1 MTETKKKFQWIRYP
15 GQGRGVALGLLVC
28 LVFGAALENPA
39 AGILFGVIL
48 GGGIEA
54 SAFRKERRRRR
65 HELKRERAE
74 KAAAKKEAAEPG
86 DVNSEAVNSNAAGT
100 ENKES

>member
-1 MTETKKKFQWIRYP
+1 MAETKKKFQWIRYP

-28 LVFGAALENPA
+28 LTFGTALESPA
-39 AGILFGVIL
+39 VGILFGVIL

-54 SAFRKERRRRR
+54 SALRKERRRRR

-74 KAAAKKEAAEPG
+74 RRAAEQG
-86 DVNSEAVNSNAAGT
+86 AAET
-100 ENKES
+100 ENKKS

>member
-1 MTETKKKFQWIRYP
+1 MADKQKKFEWIRYP

-28 LVFGAALENPA
+28 LTFGTALESPT

-54 SAFRKERRRRR
+54 SAYPQGAPQTPPRTE
-65 HELKRERAE
+65 ANT
-74 KAAAKKEAAEPG
+74 KK
-86 DVNSEAVNSNAAGT
+86 
-100 ENKES
+100 

>member
-1 MTETKKKFQWIRYP
+1 MADKQKKFEWIRYP

-28 LVFGAALENPA
+28 LTFGTALESLT

-54 SAFRKERRRRR
+54 SAYRKERRRRR
-65 HELKRERAE
+65 HELKRERAQRTDAGE
-74 KAAAKKEAAEPG
+74 TRKEYT
-86 DVNSEAVNSNAAGT
+86 D
-100 ENKES
+100 KQ

>member
-1 MTETKKKFQWIRYP
+1 MTDKKKTFQWIRYP

-28 LVFGAALENPA
+28 LTFGTALESPA

-54 SAFRKERRRRR
+54 SALRKERRRRR

-74 KAAAKKEAAEPG
+74 RDAAASTQEDGTQKK
-86 DVNSEAVNSNAAGT
+86 
-100 ENKES
+100 

>member
-1 MTETKKKFQWIRYP
+1 MAGKGKKFEWIRYP

-28 LVFGAALENPA
+28 LTFGTALESPA

-74 KAAAKKEAAEPG
+74 KAAAKKEAAEPE
-86 DVNSEAVNSNAAGT
+86 D
-100 ENKES
+100 KES

>member
-1 MTETKKKFQWIRYP
+1 MDTLP
-15 GQGRGVALGLLVC
+15 GAGPRRGAGVARRLT
-28 LVFGAALENPA
+28 FGTALESPA

-54 SAFRKERRRRR
+54 SALRKERRRRR

-74 KAAAKKEAAEPG
+74 RDAAATTQKDGTQKK
-86 DVNSEAVNSNAAGT
+86 
-100 ENKES
+100 